1 MLCVWEGIVQPL
13 PLLLGGTGAMAVAV
27 SIRGFACPWLC
38 PFGMCTWELTGV
50 WAPAPAAAA
59 AAAVALRCLRRRMK
73 RSRKT
78 IAAMR
83 AAPPTATGTAMA
95 TFVVVLKPPLWL
107 VLDLVLVSLLA
118 AVVGVADATLLGLIP
133 TLDSAG
139 GMEEGTACAAV
150 LLPQFLGSWSRYGLL
165 FPV

>member
-1 MLCVWEGIVQPL
+1 MFCFWEGIVQPL
-13 PLLLGGTGAMAVAV
+13 PLLLAGTGAVAVAI
-27 SIRGFACPWLC
+27 SIREVACPWAC

-50 WAPAPAAAA
+50 WAPAAA
-59 AAAVALRCLRRRMK
+59 ALRCLRRRMK

-118 AVVGVADATLLGLIP
+118 GVVGVADATLLGLIP

-139 GMEEGTACAAV
+139 GMEEGVACAAV
-150 LLPQFLGSWSRYGLL
+150 LLRQLLGSWS
-165 FPV
+165 